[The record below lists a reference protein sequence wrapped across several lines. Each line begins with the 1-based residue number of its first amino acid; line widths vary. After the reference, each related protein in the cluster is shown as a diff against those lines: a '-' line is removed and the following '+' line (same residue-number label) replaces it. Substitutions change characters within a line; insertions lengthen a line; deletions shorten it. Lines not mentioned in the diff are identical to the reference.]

1 MQTGA
6 PPVPEGDPRRWL
18 ILAVVSFAVFMA
30 VMDISIVNVSLPS
43 ITRDLGTDF
52 ATATWVLNAYNL
64 TFAVLLV
71 TAGRM
76 ADLQGRRRWL
86 AAGILLFGLS
96 SLACALSPS
105 IAALIGFRVIQA
117 AGAAVM
123 MPVALAIVVL
133 AFPPRERGTA
143 IGAWGAVAAGGAA
156 AGPPLGGI
164 VTDLLSWHWIFAIN
178 VPVCLVALV
187 LALRIVPE
195 SRDPTATGAIDWAGI
210 ATLSV
215 SLFAL
220 NLALVEGEAWGWGS
234 IPVVALFAVAAVLF
248 AAFLVPE
255 LRVGEPIVDLRLLRA
270 PAFGRASAAIF
281 LLGLGLL
288 GSTYGLTVLLQA
300 VWAYSPLKASLTVL
314 SFSLCA
320 FLAGPVAGRLSDRI
334 GVSVIAGPALVVFGT
349 AVLGFATLGDDAAPL
364 RVVALCALAGLGV
377 GASFP
382 VLVGGAMATVAGPR
396 AGVGSGVV
404 NVVRQVGFVVGV
416 AVVEAT
422 LQTGAGEGLHA
433 GAFVAG
439 FVVCGLCGLGAAAVA
454 ASIPRPVHDVPH
466 HG

>member
-1 MQTGA
+1 MQTAA
-6 PPVPEGDPRRWL
+6 PHAHEGDPRRWL

-30 VMDISIVNVSLPS
+30 VMDISIVNISLPS

-105 IAALIGFRVIQA
+105 ISALIGFRIIQA

-123 MPVALAIVVL
+123 LPVALAIVVL

-164 VTDLLSWHWIFAIN
+164 ITDLLSWHWIFAIN
-178 VPVCLVALV
+178 VPVCLAALV
-187 LALRIVPE
+187 LALRLVPE
-195 SRDPTATGAIDWAGI
+195 SRDPTATGSIDWPGI
-210 ATLSV
+210 LTLSV

-220 NLALVEGEAWGWGS
+220 NLALVRGEAWGWGS
-234 IPVVALFAVAAVLF
+234 ARIVGLFAAAAVLF
-248 AAFLVPE
+248 AVFVASE
-255 LRVGEPIVDLRLLRA
+255 LRVREPIVDLRLFRS

-288 GSTYGLTVLLQA
+288 GSTYGLAVLLQT
-300 VWAYSPLKASLTVL
+300 VWEYSPLKASFTVL
-314 SFSLCA
+314 PFSLCA
-320 FLAGPVAGRLSDRI
+320 FLAGPIAGRLSDRI
-334 GVSVIAGPALVVFGT
+334 GVRVIAAPALTVFGL
-349 AVLGFATLGDDAAPL
+349 AVLGLATLGDHATPL
-364 RVVALCALAGLGV
+364 RVVVLCALAGLGV
-377 GASFP
+377 GGSFP

-422 LQTGAGEGLHA
+422 LQTAAGARLDA

-439 FVVCGLCGLGAAAVA
+439 FVVCGLCGLGAAAIA
-454 ASIPRPVHDVPH
+454 LAIPRPVHAPPH

>member
-1 MQTGA
+1 MQTDA
-6 PPVPEGDPRRWL
+6 PPVTEGDPRRWL
-18 ILAVVSFAVFMA
+18 ILGVVSFAVFMA
-30 VMDISIVNVSLPS
+30 VMDISIVNISLPS

-86 AAGILLFGLS
+86 AGGILLFGLA

-105 IAALIGFRVIQA
+105 IATLIGFRIVQA

-178 VPVCLVALV
+178 VPGCVAALV
-187 LALRIVPE
+187 LALRLVPE
-195 SRDPTATGAIDWAGI
+195 SRDPTATGAVDWAGI
-210 ATLSV
+210 ATLSA
-215 SLFAL
+215 SLVAL
-220 NLALVEGEAWGWGS
+220 NLALVRGAAWGWGS
-234 IPVVALFAVAAVLF
+234 TRVVALFAVAAVLF
-248 AAFLVPE
+248 AAFLVAE
-255 LRVGEPIVDLRLLRA
+255 LRVREPILDLHLFRS
-270 PAFGRASAAIF
+270 PAFGRASVAIF

-288 GSTYGLTVLLQA
+288 GSTYGLAVLLQA
-300 VWAYSPLKASLTVL
+300 VWAYSPLTASFTILP
-314 SFSLCA
+314 FSLCA
-320 FLAGPVAGRLSDRI
+320 FMTGPIAGRLSDRA
-334 GVSVIAGPALVVFGT
+334 GVRVIAGPALLVFG
-349 AVLGFATLGDDAAPL
+349 ASVLGLATLGDTADPA
-364 RVVALCALAGLGV
+364 RVIVLSALAGLGV

-382 VLVGGAMATVAGPR
+382 VLVGGAMATVPGPR
-396 AGVGSGVV
+396 AGIGSGVV

-422 LQTGAGEGLHA
+422 LQTATGAGLDA
-433 GAFVAG
+433 AAFTAG
-439 FVVCGLCGLGAAAVA
+439 FVVCGLCGLAAAAVA
-454 ASIPRPVHDVPH
+454 LSIPGPRHAPRTRA
-466 HG
+466 